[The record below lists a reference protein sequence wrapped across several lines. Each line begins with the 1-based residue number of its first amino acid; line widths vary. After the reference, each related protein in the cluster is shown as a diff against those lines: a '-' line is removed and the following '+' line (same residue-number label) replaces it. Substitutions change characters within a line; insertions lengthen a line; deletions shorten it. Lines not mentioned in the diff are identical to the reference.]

1 MKCWTAKDA
10 KEGSRDTM
18 KGSIHEFAW
27 MGSEDE
33 PSKRYAAAKIY
44 MRHLPN
50 ISQKQQLFHSF
61 HSDIS
66 ASRN

>member
-1 MKCWTAKDA
+1 
-10 KEGSRDTM
+10 M

-66 ASRN
+66 ASRNWKTVKRIFKKYSVEF

>member
-1 MKCWTAKDA
+1 
-10 KEGSRDTM
+10 
-18 KGSIHEFAW
+18 
-27 MGSEDE
+27 
-33 PSKRYAAAKIY
+33 

-66 ASRN
+66 ASRNWKTVKRIFKKYSVEF